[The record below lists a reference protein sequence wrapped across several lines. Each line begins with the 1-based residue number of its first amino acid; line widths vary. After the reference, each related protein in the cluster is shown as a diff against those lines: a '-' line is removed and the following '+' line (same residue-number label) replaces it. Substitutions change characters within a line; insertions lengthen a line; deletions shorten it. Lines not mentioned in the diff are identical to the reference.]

1 MSTSI
6 PNRTAAMSDA
16 RYRPNVWNDISK
28 PGAPV
33 VGHGLDERQAG
44 ARHYK
49 PVGWQGGH
57 APFKTPEEAKAKCAQ
72 LNAAARQAVG

>member
-1 MSTSI
+1 MSGSI
-6 PNRTAAMSDA
+6 PNRTEAMRDA

-33 VGHGLDERQAG
+33 VGHGLDERLAG

-49 PVGWQGGH
+49 PVGWQGEH
-57 APFKTPEEAKAKCAQ
+57 APFKTHAEANEKCAQ
-72 LNAAARQAVG
+72 LNAASR